1 MNKNKLKKLVI
12 FISGRGSN
20 MQHIIEE
27 TRQGIL
33 KGKAEVV
40 MVFSDRP
47 CAPGLEIAKQYNIP
61 VASLSPEGMTRE
73 EFFEKVDGLL
83 QKVNFDL
90 LVLAGF
96 MRILPPSFVRKYKG
110 KIINIHPADTRKH
123 QGLRAYE
130 WAFENQLDKTY
141 ITIHF
146 VDEGVD
152 TGKIIAQAPVDL
164 RDVSSL
170 KEVEERGLQ
179 VEHKLYP
186 ETISQ
191 LIQNKI
197 I

>member
-1 MNKNKLKKLVI
+1 MNTNKLKKIVI

-20 MQHIIEE
+20 MQRIIEE

-33 KGKAEVV
+33 KDKAEVV
-40 MVFSDRP
+40 LVFSDRAG
-47 CAPGLEIAKQYNIP
+47 APGLEIAKQYNIP

-73 EFFEKVDGLL
+73 EFFEKVSDILE
-83 QKVNFDL
+83 KVDFDL

-96 MRILPPSFVRKYKG
+96 MRILSPSFVRKYQG

-123 QGLRAYE
+123 QGLGAYK
-130 WAFENQLDKTY
+130 WAFENKLDKTY
-141 ITIHF
+141 ITVHY

-164 RDVSSL
+164 QGVSSL

-186 ETISQ
+186 ETILK
-191 LIQNKI
+191 LIENKI
-197 I
+197 K